1 MELIPVVYWVWIS
14 LLALDDAS
22 ELTCDHQTESSAGA
36 RRRYPRL
43 LPRGGFLTFVRH
55 SIGLW
60 CCIVCIVCASA
71 WDLCMSL
78 GVVCMHGEECC
89 VL

>member
-43 LPRGGFLTFVRH
+43 LPRGGFLTDVRH
-55 SIGLW
+55 SIGYGG
-60 CCIVCIVCASA
+60 ASTLPRREIYA
-71 WDLCMSL
+71 
-78 GVVCMHGEECC
+78 
-89 VL
+89 